1 MIEECEDILECE
13 NKLSPIIQEIS
24 LLGEIPLSVEEV
36 DKLGT
41 FIKEQISDDIQ
52 KGTKF
57 LKTETPTC
65 VACFLVW
72 KGILDYRGGDYW
84 SAVKDS
90 VGLSD
95 PNWQGKWGKIFIDFL
110 ESNRLPS
117 FDIKGA
123 HRYVTPL
130 LMHGMIPNSYL
141 DEYFEKIID
150 PMVGKLTD
158 PTDLKEIS
166 FLLGTQ
172 REDNEAI
179 KTIEEEIEKLQD
191 NKKQISS
198 KLIRYRSLIKI
209 WDDLD
214 EIKTLEREV
223 GDHGELAS
231 LPKDPLEYKNKK
243 NSEMQDI
250 QKGIEDLENE
260 ERLCEQRRNK
270 FSELDKK
277 ILADLEAI
285 DRCIN
290 ILPGLEHELGELTEL
305 NAREN
310 LLKKQMEECVQ
321 SIFSDRWDERYV
333 PSIRELPFDD
343 LKDKIEAFNSRKVI
357 ESSAKQGYF
366 ENILKIVKGLTDYFF
381 SRPIER
387 ERTSQEIQVE
397 IPKILKDL
405 PIDERVIECPQP
417 ELVHNLKQLYDNH
430 ETISH
435 LRESRSSIEQKTDEQ
450 ISRIK
455 SVAEGVGVD
464 IADDIQSMVTAM
476 QHKLAD
482 ARRNKQT
489 ADQAEHRIK
498 EIKNDIRESTAE
510 KDALFEE
517 LHEIDERLAKLGN
530 GDVHFG
536 VEQLKQRRDAQFK
549 AESLRNDLMREY
561 PDLGSLER
569 EKDEAHRNGTDES
582 CYISEI
588 DCFDVEIRQIKQRIT
603 ELKEKLK
610 QIQIPFSSVDE
621 PTRRFLL
628 YGGDTASDFLVRSI
642 QMADHRNKEGKVPA
656 TTEIGLAERVVTRF
670 EEWYPPPPPDPPII
684 IGNGFRSPVIYL
696 DIAMSEIKVHFPP
709 QQVPDEIAGL
719 CLVINEDKPDSHKEL
734 LKVYRYDKD
743 HLETEELDFSLPFPS
758 NNYEFTLKT
767 DDQVIARWDIQGIS
781 PDRPFMA
788 FNYDSKKLIKEEEL
802 PREQIW
808 ILLHDGFNLEPS
820 RSIIEEA
827 YLREKWREHKYRA
840 LDLIDV
846 NQLGLVDKQGE
857 KKSIPI
863 SREKILE
870 PTLYSEPLI
879 GCSSEEGAIYVGEPP
894 SILVPIKSD
903 AEISGWIISIPKSN
917 ANTLDESKHY
927 RLTDEEILSIDEK
940 ENVFKILLSDEKYMG
955 KTPVGRFT
963 VRLRNNV
970 RHIDKSF
977 SFCVVPHLTIGFD
990 KDIYLPC
997 KSDTSQVYLRLGV
1010 SDQMEFESQS
1020 PAKIIDCKD
1029 RSYRIETA
1037 SSKHNI
1043 HGILR
1048 YPLSDSDLITIP
1060 ITIGIPRLAWRLDG
1074 LPGNKYSSESNRIEE
1089 LWIGDLEEAGESLSL
1104 IVSMPSFIHGQGQ
1117 LSLCNSE
1124 QGSEAKITEGKAI
1137 FNILRFSDTLKS
1149 SDESL
1154 QTFELTVPD
1163 SETSID
1169 HVPLFRIRTI
1179 WEVEDLKCEI
1189 SMKDEARILNIWWDE
1204 QGKAENRVVRLWGLK
1219 SGEKIHEEQIMKDSF
1234 SVTIAKSIKD
1244 IPDGRYLIQIAEED
1258 PWSVTEIQFPGE
1270 NAPNTRVVCI
1280 GIIKLNPRVICPGR
1294 RNRERNGKGFSKKEL
1309 LNAGITLN
1317 DITSLKI
1324 AFDRR
1329 RRSLRVWN
1337 IEYLMEI
1344 KRRMDNNGT

>member
-41 FIKEQISDDIQ
+41 FIKEQISDDIR

-90 VGLSD
+90 VDLSD

-123 HRYVTPL
+123 HHYVTPL

-141 DEYFEKIID
+141 NEYFEKIIY

-166 FLLGTQ
+166 SLLGTQ

-198 KLIRYRSLIKI
+198 RLIKYRSLIKI

-231 LPKDPLEYKNKK
+231 LPEDPLEYKNKK

-290 ILPGLEHELGELTEL
+290 ILPGLEHERGELTEL

-310 LLKKQMEECVQ
+310 LLKKQMEECAQ

-366 ENILKIVKGLTDYFF
+366 ENILKIVKGWTDYFF
-381 SRPIER
+381 SRPIKR

-397 IPKILKDL
+397 ISKILKDL
-405 PIDERVIECPQP
+405 PIDERVIECPQL

-464 IADDIQSMVTAM
+464 IADDIQSMVAAM

-489 ADQAEHRIK
+489 ADQAEHRIN

-510 KDALFEE
+510 KDALFKE
-517 LHEIDERLAKLGN
+517 LHEIDERLANLGN

-549 AESLRNDLMREY
+549 AESIRNDLKREY

-569 EKDEAHRNGTDES
+569 EKDEVQRNGTDES
-582 CYISEI
+582 YYISEI
-588 DCFDVEIRQIKQRIT
+588 DRFDVEIRQIKQRIT
-603 ELKEKLK
+603 ELEEKLK
-610 QIQIPFSSVDE
+610 QIQIPFSPVEE

-628 YGGDTASDFLVRSI
+628 YGDDAASDFLVRSV
-642 QMADHRNKEGKVPA
+642 QMMYQTEKEKNVPSADG
-656 TTEIGLAERVVTRF
+656 IGLPERVVTRF
-670 EEWYPPPPPDPPII
+670 EEWWKRQPPQISEIISSEPRKSDKRGEVEQQKDGKTNGTKQPEPINIPGRRRDPTGHPKIVQPLVTKSPPPKPELVCWNEEWNWVIGIEVPEELKIISVAQNEELLEHDDTDESRYRLKHVEGKVKVTWTEGEKDISLAGPGRNYLIFKMRENWKDPGRLIRYSTAGYYLVIVPQEWERDEEVTGPASVAPESVQLAGYNAHFFYQERKSDTAIGFIAPDGERIQVESGGARFQLIGREIDDASEYMGPLFGEQPPPIQTLDEKGWSDVGVI
-684 IGNGFRSPVIYL
+684 VVGEEGSGRNKWRMQFDPQVGVKEQKLPEEIANRRGGWYFVRIYDNDYNLLESMDFRFMIALEDICIKSSGCLPGPNGYENVTVKFLHRADCKVELMDENMQSIKEIHRERYQTTATVPPTADRDKTQWIL
-696 DIAMSEIKVHFPP
+696 RDGDAEIKVT
-709 QQVPDEIAGL
+709 V
-719 CLVINEDKPDSHKEL
+719 LVERVWWAFGVIGADPIDWVDKPIILSRE
-734 LKVYRYDKD
+734 
-743 HLETEELDFSLPFPS
+743 DFAPTSNKALFVRLPRPRFVRKIDVGFDRAKSRP
-758 NNYEFTLKT
+758 Y
-767 DDQVIARWDIQGIS
+767 QVEV
-781 PDRPFMA
+781 
-788 FNYDSKKLIKEEEL
+788 KEE
-802 PREQIW
+802 
-808 ILLHDGFNLEPS
+808 G
-820 RSIIEEA
+820 
-827 YLREKWREHKYRA
+827 
-840 LDLIDV
+840 
-846 NQLGLVDKQGE
+846 
-857 KKSIPI
+857 
-863 SREKILE
+863 
-870 PTLYSEPLI
+870 
-879 GCSSEEGAIYVGEPP
+879 
-894 SILVPIKSD
+894 
-903 AEISGWIISIPKSN
+903 
-917 ANTLDESKHY
+917 
-927 RLTDEEILSIDEK
+927 
-940 ENVFKILLSDEKYMG
+940 
-955 KTPVGRFT
+955 
-963 VRLRNNV
+963 
-970 RHIDKSF
+970 
-977 SFCVVPHLTIGFD
+977 
-990 KDIYLPC
+990 
-997 KSDTSQVYLRLGV
+997 
-1010 SDQMEFESQS
+1010 
-1020 PAKIIDCKD
+1020 
-1029 RSYRIETA
+1029 
-1037 SSKHNI
+1037 
-1043 HGILR
+1043 
-1048 YPLSDSDLITIP
+1048 ITIP
-1060 ITIGIPRLAWRLDG
+1060 LRDFGDSKEIEKRQEESMVIGVQPEGAEPDETVVVKIPADP
-1074 LPGNKYSSESNRIEE
+1074 LPPDQIPHV
-1089 LWIGDLEEAGESLSL
+1089 LQA
-1104 IVSMPSFIHGQGQ
+1104 IVKSRRGQ
-1117 LSLCNSE
+1117 
-1124 QGSEAKITEGKAI
+1124 
-1137 FNILRFSDTLKS
+1137 RKS
-1149 SDESL
+1149 
-1154 QTFELTVPD
+1154 
-1163 SETSID
+1163 
-1169 HVPLFRIRTI
+1169 
-1179 WEVEDLKCEI
+1179 
-1189 SMKDEARILNIWWDE
+1189 
-1204 QGKAENRVVRLWGLK
+1204 
-1219 SGEKIHEEQIMKDSF
+1219 
-1234 SVTIAKSIKD
+1234 
-1244 IPDGRYLIQIAEED
+1244 
-1258 PWSVTEIQFPGE
+1258 
-1270 NAPNTRVVCI
+1270 
-1280 GIIKLNPRVICPGR
+1280 
-1294 RNRERNGKGFSKKEL
+1294 KGFSRNEIIS
-1309 LNAGITLN
+1309 AGITMWDMKRLH
-1317 DITSLKI
+1317 ISC
-1324 AFDRR
+1324 DRR
-1329 RRSLRVWN
+1329 RKTSYSWN
-1337 IEYLMEI
+1337 IKNLKTYNE
-1344 KRRMDNNGT
+1344 R